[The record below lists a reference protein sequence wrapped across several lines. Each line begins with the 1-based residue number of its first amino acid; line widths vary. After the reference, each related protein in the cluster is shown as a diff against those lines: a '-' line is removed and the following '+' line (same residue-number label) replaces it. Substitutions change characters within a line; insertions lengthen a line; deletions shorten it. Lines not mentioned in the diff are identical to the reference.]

1 MSSGVVS
8 AEGDSATAP
17 EAQREL
23 LARLLA
29 EQQQNVELRARLDRE
44 HIAHGSFLRFS
55 ERANAVDDLAAFWD
69 LSLEETVTTFGA
81 EYALLVQRD
90 GDGYALCGSC
100 SVDNVSAEELATLGR
115 LAAWCAEFHT
125 SCCEGDGLPSVSGR
139 TIGRLLVATFR
150 DRRDTGCTYALI
162 GAVSQAK
169 LHVYSTFDS
178 TLAPLFAAFANH
190 MAALQQH
197 IRAREESRR
206 VAAQLQRLAEVAN
219 RTSNAVVV
227 TDREGRI
234 EWVNDSFVRLTGW
247 ALHEVAGH
255 RPESFLAGPATDL
268 EKQREMLD
276 ALRARQ
282 PFEVEI
288 ARYSK
293 GGRQY
298 WAHIESRVIYDE
310 RGDASGFVVLETD
323 VTERHLLARRDGLAQ
338 RIAGKL
344 LASDSLEV
352 ASRRIVEEL
361 VTELDE
367 IGVRTA
373 QFWVVD
379 PRATTLK
386 HLAGAVSPA
395 CGANGV
401 AFLDACRTYKYSR
414 GMELITGVGP
424 PGYAWGTMSVCF
436 VPDLTVLQPTPRRLS
451 TAAAAGIESLCA
463 VPVTG
468 PDGVLAV
475 LEVGCARGYAGFELL
490 PAILERTAEQAAAF
504 ILHDQS
510 RMAFRSIF
518 EQSPDG
524 MLLVDA
530 NGSVKAANARAH
542 DLFGAVVHRDLSS
555 LLEGGDELLAHAL
568 ESAPCEGSVAPAEL
582 LNRDA
587 RGPNGRSFSAE
598 LSVSATPSSPT
609 QAAIIA
615 VRDLTERHR
624 MEAALTQSL
633 REKETLLKEIHHR
646 VKNNLQIISSL
657 LLLQVDQSPSTEAGA
672 LLRES
677 VHRVRSMA
685 LVHEQLYGAASLE
698 RVSLDAYSRQLADTL
713 RGALAP
719 NARVLLDCDPVEV
732 TVNHAVPFGLI
743 LNELLTNALKY
754 GVRSGTRSEADVVVT
769 LRRGD
774 DEYTL
779 CVRDHGEGLPPGFDP
794 TTTNTL
800 GLLLVRRLTRQ
811 VRGRF
816 SFESD
821 GGACL
826 QIVVPLVPR

>member
-1 MSSGVVS
+1 MCSLVVP
-8 AEGDSATAP
+8 AEGEGAPAP
-17 EAQREL
+17 ESQREL

-29 EQQQNVELRARLDRE
+29 EQQQNIDLRARLDRE
-44 HIAHGSFLRFS
+44 HLAHGSFLRFS

-69 LSLEETVTTFGA
+69 LALEETITTFSA
-81 EYALLVQRD
+81 EYALLVRRE
-90 GDGYALCGSC
+90 GDGYVLCSSC
-100 SVDNVSAEELATLGR
+100 CVDEASAEELATLGR
-115 LAAWCAEFHT
+115 LAAWCAEFHLT
-125 SCCEGDGLPSVSGR
+125 CCDGPELATLGGR
-139 TIGRLLVATFR
+139 AIGRLLVSTFR
-150 DRRDTGCTYALI
+150 DRDGGGSAYALV
-162 GAVSQAK
+162 GAVSLAK
-169 LHVYSTFDS
+169 LPFYSTFDC
-178 TLAPLFAAFANH
+178 TLGPLFAAFANH
-190 MAALQQH
+190 VAALQQH
-197 IRAREESRR
+197 IRAREDSRR

-234 EWVNDSFVRLTGW
+234 EWVNDGFVRLTGW
-247 ALHEVAGH
+247 SLHEVAGC
-255 RPESFLAGPATDL
+255 RPESFLAGPATDI
-268 EKQREMLD
+268 EMQREMVD
-276 ALRARQ
+276 AVRARL

-288 ARYSK
+288 AHYSK
-293 GGRQY
+293 SGRQY
-298 WAHIESRVIYDE
+298 WVHIESRVIYDE

-323 VTERHLLARRDGLAQ
+323 ITERRLLARRDGLAQ
-338 RIAGKL
+338 RIAGML

-352 ASRRIVEEL
+352 ASRHIVEEL

-367 IGVRTA
+367 LGVRTA

-379 PRATTLK
+379 PRATTLR

-395 CGANGV
+395 CGAHGDV
-401 AFLDACRTYKYSR
+401 FLEACRTYKYSR
-414 GMELITGVGP
+414 GLEPITGVGP
-424 PGYAWGTMSVCF
+424 PGYAWGTLRVCF
-436 VPDLTVLQPTPRRLS
+436 VPDLSVLQPTPRRLE
-451 TAAAAGIESLCA
+451 TASAAGIESVCA

-475 LEVGCARGYAGFELL
+475 LEVGCARGHAGFELL

-530 NGSVKAANARAH
+530 NGHVRAANARAH
-542 DLFGAVVHRDLSS
+542 ALFGAADHYDLSS
-555 LLEGGDELLAHAL
+555 LLFEGDTLLQRALETAPREGSIAPVELLH
-568 ESAPCEGSVAPAEL
+568 
-582 LNRDA
+582 RDA
-587 RGPNGRSFSAE
+587 RGPNGRTFSAE
-598 LSVSATPSSPT
+598 VSVAATPSSPT

-615 VRDLTERHR
+615 VRDLTDRHR

-657 LLLQVDQSPSTEAGA
+657 LLLQVDQTPSPEASA

-685 LVHEQLYGAASLE
+685 LVHQQLYGAASLE

-713 RGALAP
+713 RSALGP
-719 NARVLLDCDPVEV
+719 SARVLLDCDPVEV
-732 TVNHAVPFGLI
+732 TVDHAVPYGLI

-754 GVRSGTRSEADVVVT
+754 GVRSGSRSEVDVVVT

-774 DEYTL
+774 DDYTL
-779 CVRDHGEGLPPGFDP
+779 RVRDHGDGLPPGFDP
-794 TTTNTL
+794 TTSNTL
-800 GLLLVRRLTRQ
+800 GLQLVRTLTRQ

-816 SFESD
+816 TFENN

-826 QIVVPLVPR
+826 QVVVPQVLR